1 MCAPS
6 CLSFSGCCNLALG
19 NTVGLVLAWEKD
31 AEGIEGER
39 ALEILMLKQIKK
51 LLLHAINIE

>member
-51 LLLHAINIE
+51 L